1 MTDHQVMPPLSTEEY
16 EALKADIARRGVLI
30 PILVDAD
37 TGDVIDG
44 YHRLQACQELGKEA
58 PRVEQYFANDEE
70 RKEHALI
77 LNLLRRHLGPIAWAR
92 AFKQLAQ
99 VRGVAIGTEGGKP
112 SILDKTNTNCD
123 TMSQLAK
130 DVGVTNRTAQRRL
143 KLAIDLVNHPD
154 LAAKVDKGEM
164 AAKRARRVA
173 REREA
178 KKRNQELPPISEL
191 PPTIEVHHC
200 DFRNLVIADDS
211 VNLIFTD
218 PPYAKKYLPLWS
230 DLGVFAAK
238 VLRVGSLLITYSG
251 QFWLPE
257 VLERLREHLTYAW
270 TGSLVLNGAHNNVQQ
285 RHIRNRSKPLLFF
298 TKDKYQVGPWFDDTF
313 FSEARIKD
321 DHEWQQSI
329 GGARYYI
336 EKLTNPGDLIVDP
349 YLGSGTTAMAA
360 KELNR
365 RFIGCDIDA
374 EAVKTTRKRLA

>member
-1 MTDHQVMPPLSTEEY
+1 MAQQLMPPLSPNEY
-16 EALKADIARRGVLI
+16 EALKADIDKRGVLI

-44 YHRLQACQELGKEA
+44 HHRLQACQELGKEV
-58 PRVEQYFANDEE
+58 PRVEQRFANDEE

-77 LNLLRRHLGPIAWAR
+77 LNLLRRHLGPISWAQS
-92 AFKQLAQ
+92 FEKLADI
-99 VRGVAIGTEGGKP
+99 RGVPLGQRGPKP
-112 SILDKTNTNCD
+112 LISDNPDANSD
-123 TMSQLAK
+123 TVSELAK
-130 DVGVTNRTAQRRL
+130 EVGVLYKTAQRRL
-143 KLAIDLVNHPD
+143 KLTADLFDYPD

-164 AAKRARRVA
+164 AAKRARRVV

-178 KKRNQELPPISEL
+178 EKRNQEAPPVPEL
-191 PPTIEVHHC
+191 PPTIEIHHC
-200 DFRNLVIADDS
+200 DFRNLVIADNS
-211 VNLIFTD
+211 VDLIFTD

-230 DLGVFAAK
+230 DLGIFAAK
-238 VLRVGSLLITYSG
+238 ALKVGSLLIAYSG

-298 TKDKYQVGPWFDDTF
+298 TKGKYQLGPWFDDTF
-313 FSEARIKD
+313 FSEGRVKD

-336 EKLTNPGDLIVDP
+336 EKLTNPGDLVADP
-349 YLGSGTTAMAA
+349 CLGSGTTAIAA

-365 RFIGCDIDA
+365 RFIGCDVDA
-374 EAVKTTRKRLA
+374 KAVEKTRRKLV